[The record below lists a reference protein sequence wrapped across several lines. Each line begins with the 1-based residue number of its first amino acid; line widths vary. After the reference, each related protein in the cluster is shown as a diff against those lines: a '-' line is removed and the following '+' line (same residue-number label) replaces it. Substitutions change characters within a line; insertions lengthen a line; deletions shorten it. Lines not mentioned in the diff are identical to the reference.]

1 MDRKEI
7 IDFVKRNPVVYLA
20 TAEGKKPRV
29 RGMMLYRVDEDG
41 IIFHTGKTKDLQKQ
55 LERNPDVE
63 LCCFSQQENK
73 QVRIAG
79 KVEALKDEA
88 LKKEIVE
95 KRPFLKPWIEE
106 RGLDF
111 LTVWRIRGGVATIW
125 TMETNLEPKE
135 YIEL

>member
-1 MDRKEI
+1 MDKKEI

-41 IIFHTGKTKDLQKQ
+41 IIFHTGRTKDLQKQ

-79 KVEALKDEA
+79 KVEALKDDA

-111 LTVWRIRGGVATIW
+111 LTVWRIKGGVATVW

-135 YIEL
+135 YIKI

>member
-1 MDRKEI
+1 MTQQEI

-20 TAEGKKPRV
+20 TAEGKKPHV

-79 KVEALKDEA
+79 RVEALTDEA

-95 KRPFLKPWIEE
+95 KRPFLKPWIEA

-111 LTVWRIRGGVATIW
+111 LTVWRIRGGVATVW

>member
-1 MDRKEI
+1 MTKQEI
-7 IDFVKRNPVVYLA
+7 VDFVKRNPVVYLA
-20 TAEGKKPRV
+20 TSEGKKPRV

-106 RGLDF
+106 LCLDF
-111 LTVWRIRGGVATIW
+111 LTVWRIKGGVATVW

-135 YIEL
+135 YIKL

>member
-1 MDRKEI
+1 MTKQEI
-7 IDFVKRNPVVYLA
+7 VDFVKRNPIVYLA
-20 TAEGKKPRV
+20 TAEDKKPRV

-111 LTVWRIRGGVATIW
+111 LTVWRIKGGVATIW